1 MSTDTTTAP
10 RTRWA
15 AIIWG
20 VVLAAI
26 AGAALWVLADD
37 DRRAALADGVS
48 TLTPATILTVVL
60 LSAGALLLVG
70 GAAGLVRRAQR
81 HRAERLASTVSEAA
95 PAPVAHPAE

>member
-1 MSTDTTTAP
+1 MSTDTITAP

-37 DRRAALADGVS
+37 DRRAALADGVA

-70 GAAGLVRRAQR
+70 GAAGLVRRVQR
-81 HRAERLASTVSEAA
+81 RRTEGVAAFAPDAAE
-95 PAPVAHPAE
+95 APVAHTAE